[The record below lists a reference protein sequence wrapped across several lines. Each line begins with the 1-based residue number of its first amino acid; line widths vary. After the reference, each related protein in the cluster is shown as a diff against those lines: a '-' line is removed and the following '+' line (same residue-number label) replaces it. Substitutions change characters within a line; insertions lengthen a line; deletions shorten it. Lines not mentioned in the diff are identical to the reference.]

1 MRLRKL
7 EEKDAPLMLEWM
19 HDPDVVEN
27 LNKNFAA
34 MTMDDCK
41 RFIIGSADTK
51 VNLHL
56 AIVDDNDEYMGTVS
70 LKDIHREAG
79 DAEFGITVRAAAMG
93 RGFSSF
99 AMKEMIRIGLEE
111 EKLQKIYWCVD
122 ASNGRALHFYDKNG
136 YKRVRYEE
144 LGVQADYTEEQIR
157 DFVWYLVEAE
167 LA

>member
-41 RFIIGSADTK
+41 RFIVGSADTK
-51 VNLHL
+51 VNLHF
-56 AIVDDNDEYMGTVS
+56 AFI
-70 LKDIHREAG
+70 
-79 DAEFGITVRAAAMG
+79 
-93 RGFSSF
+93 SSF